1 MRQFRLLLSS
11 AVAAVLVTTAVTALP
26 SPASAATTTYKV
38 TIKRT
43 SYGVPHI
50 SANDIGSAAFGQGW
64 AYAEDRFCDLMDQV
78 IKVRS
83 QRAKFFG
90 AGPDFA
96 NLITD
101 YGYLQL
107 GVMDLARQQ
116 NAALSTEERQIL
128 DGYVAGFNGLLT
140 KVGAAH
146 VPGWCAGQ
154 PWVGPITAVD
164 VLAYERDLALLAS
177 GDNLLAPA
185 FAAQPPGSAV
195 ALAGATKQDAT
206 KQVAPQIR
214 QGFQQLQDFKNAA
227 STGLGSNGWALG
239 ADKSQT
245 GKGLLLANPHFPW
258 EGELRFWESQVTVPG
273 NLNVYG
279 ASLGGIPGVQIGFTD
294 KVAWT
299 HTISTGTRFTFY
311 SVTLDGDSTHYP
323 STASARR

>member
-1 MRQFRLLLSS
+1 
-11 AVAAVLVTTAVTALP
+11 
-26 SPASAATTTYKV
+26 
-38 TIKRT
+38 
-43 SYGVPHI
+43 
-50 SANDIGSAAFGQGW
+50 
-64 AYAEDRFCDLMDQV
+64 MDQV

-83 QRAKFFG
+83 QRSRYFG
-90 AGPDFA
+90 AGDDFG

-116 NAALSTEERQIL
+116 NATLSTEERQIL

-195 ALAGATKQDAT
+195 TFAG
-206 KQVAPQIR
+206 VAPQVQ

-227 STGLGSNGWALG
+227 SSGLGSNGWALG

-245 GKGLLLANPHFPW
+245 GKGLLLGNPH
-258 EGELRFWESQVTVPG
+258 
-273 NLNVYG
+273 
-279 ASLGGIPGVQIGFTD
+279 
-294 KVAWT
+294 
-299 HTISTGTRFTFY
+299 
-311 SVTLDGDSTHYP
+311 
-323 STASARR
+323 